1 MPNTKLIIDDKPD
14 FTLGEGIVS
23 LGRVP
28 ENSISFNDDVNVS
41 RFHVEIEPRDG
52 DFWLIEL
59 GSSNGTTVNG
69 KPVTSEVLLKDGD
82 VILLGGTSKITF
94 EVEKEK
100 TNLDTSMASADSL
113 GEEKAGEPVATT
125 EINEPV
131 ADAEKTSKPSTMLLV
146 TGAVCGLA
154 VILVVGA
161 VLYATFRETKCNATA
176 VITSPD
182 SGEVISKETEIEVEV
197 QNTGKCVQRVIYVIE
212 DKEIAS
218 ANTEPFKGTL
228 DPSKIPEYA
237 EDGDSRVLK
246 VVIEDENGN
255 KVVQNG
261 GVLLNFE
268 TLATPTPT
276 PEDTPEP
283 TVTPKKQ
290 QNKQLAVG
298 DIQEMLKRLIN
309 QFPQQNNYTCNVQCL
324 QEIQK
329 RSAEYVSEGYYE
341 RAKGKDNIV
350 SDTINVA
357 FVRANVP
364 TPLGYYLA
372 MSRSKF
378 NPQKQG
384 VEEGMWRMS
393 NEFAANNF
401 LNASCGT
408 ETLSDPAQNC
418 AASVTA
424 LYLKNLYETVF
435 DKDVIYTV
443 AAFGKSPNEAA
454 IWKSSLPPPPN
465 RADFMSVI
473 KDSKQ
478 REEVLKFL
486 AAAIVTEN
494 PQRFGLK
501 KDQPISELYKIA
513 MGN

>member
-14 FTLGEGIVS
+14 FTLGAGIVS

-100 TNLDTSMASADSL
+100 TNLDTSIASADSL
-113 GEEKAGEPVATT
+113 GEEKASEPVATS
-125 EINEPV
+125 ENNETV
-131 ADAEKTSKPSTMLLV
+131 ADAEKTSKPSTTLLV
-146 TGAVCGLA
+146 MGGVCGLA

-182 SGEVISKETEIEVEV
+182 SGDVISKETEIEVEV

-228 DPSKIPEYA
+228 DPSKFPQYA
-237 EDGDSRVLK
+237 EDGDSRILK

-283 TVTPKKQ
+283 TKTPKKT
-290 QNKQLAVG
+290 QNKQLAIG
-298 DIQEMLKRLIN
+298 DIQEMLKRLN
-309 QFPQQNNYTCNVQCL
+309 TQFPQPLNYTCNIQCL
-324 QEIQK
+324 QEI
-329 RSAEYVSEGYYE
+329 
-341 RAKGKDNIV
+341 
-350 SDTINVA
+350 
-357 FVRANVP
+357 
-364 TPLGYYLA
+364 
-372 MSRSKF
+372 
-378 NPQKQG
+378 
-384 VEEGMWRMS
+384 
-393 NEFAANNF
+393 
-401 LNASCGT
+401 
-408 ETLSDPAQNC
+408 
-418 AASVTA
+418 
-424 LYLKNLYETVF
+424 
-435 DKDVIYTV
+435 
-443 AAFGKSPNEAA
+443 
-454 IWKSSLPPPPN
+454 
-465 RADFMSVI
+465 
-473 KDSKQ
+473 
-478 REEVLKFL
+478 
-486 AAAIVTEN
+486 
-494 PQRFGLK
+494 
-501 KDQPISELYKIA
+501 
-513 MGN
+513 

>member
-59 GSSNGTTVNG
+59 GSSNGTSVNG
-69 KPVTSEVLLKDGD
+69 KPVTSEILLKDGD

-100 TNLDTSMASADSL
+100 SQLDTSVASADSL
-113 GEEKAGEPVATT
+113 GEEKASDPVATS
-125 EINEPV
+125 ENNETV
-131 ADAEKTSKPSTMLLV
+131 ADAEKTSKPSTTLLV
-146 TGAVCGLA
+146 MGGVCGLA

-182 SGEVISKETEIEVEV
+182 SGDVISKETEIEVEV

-228 DPSKIPEYA
+228 DPSKFPQYA
-237 EDGDSRVLK
+237 EDGDSRILK

-283 TVTPKKQ
+283 TKTPKKT
-290 QNKQLAVG
+290 QNKQLAIG
-298 DIQEMLKRLIN
+298 DIQEMLKRLN
-309 QFPQQNNYTCNVQCL
+309 AQFPQPLNYTCNIQCL

-329 RSAEYVSEGYYE
+329 KTAEYVSEGYYE
-341 RAKGKDNIV
+341 RAKGKDNAI

-364 TPLGYYLA
+364 ASLGYFLA

-378 NPQKQG
+378 NLQKQG
-384 VEEGMWRMS
+384 AEEGMWRMS
-393 NEFAANNF
+393 SILAANTM
-401 LNASCGT
+401 SCGT
-408 ETLSDPAQNC
+408 ETLSDPTQNC
-418 AASVTA
+418 AAQVTA
-424 LYLKNLYETVF
+424 VYMKNLLGTIFEQ
-435 DKDVIYTV
+435 DVIYSV
-443 AAFGKSPNEAA
+443 AAFGMPLNEAA
-454 IWKSSLPPPPN
+454 IWNSNLPPPPN

-478 REEVLKFL
+478 REEVIRFL
-486 AAAIVTEN
+486 AAGIVAEN
-494 PQRFGLK
+494 PQRFGLTK
-501 KDQPISELYKIA
+501 QNQPISELYKIT